1 MFVLFVAKYS
11 KLTRVSIGAVIKV
24 QRSILRKNVSA
35 HINAGAP
42 PYNYKR
48 ALPKQPKMTLPYN
61 NVVTAI
67 ACTNYTL
74 ILLLYKPNNLA

>member
-1 MFVLFVAKYS
+1 M
-11 KLTRVSIGAVIKV
+11 TGVSIGAVFNV
-24 QRSILRKNVSA
+24 QRSILRKNISA
-35 HINAGAP
+35 RINAGAP
-42 PYNYKR
+42 PYSYKR

-74 ILLLYKPNNLA
+74 ILLLYNPNNLALHLTE